1 MLHLGLANFNLQPIN
16 RVNSNWQTSTST
28 TFTEHTSFV
37 PASLEVSKALIT
49 TLYYVFAVQGFKT
62 ALLAANPNQSANI
75 AYLANL
81 ASQQGRILVPPFGN
95 NRDSVKAIL
104 DQVEH
109 DLRAIAPAGTFLS
122 QTVLSFN
129 CRDCQHSSHQVLD
142 FKTCL
147 QLNWD
152 SKTYFNTMLKN
163 FLQQVDKCSQCN
175 SNNITFNTHLTPLS
189 KILIFNINNTS
200 SRPIHA
206 LQYIPAGKLFL
217 GADGYSVLKVATDA
231 TKLKLILQ

>member
-1 MLHLGLANFNLQPIN
+1 MVNMLHLGLANFNLQPIN

-95 NRDSVKAIL
+95 NRDSVKASL
-104 DQVEH
+104 SMTSG
-109 DLRAIAPAGTFLS
+109 LLLLPAPFCHKLSSASIAGTVS
-122 QTVLSFN
+122 TAVIRS
-129 CRDCQHSSHQVLD
+129 
-142 FKTCL
+142 
-147 QLNWD
+147 
-152 SKTYFNTMLKN
+152 
-163 FLQQVDKCSQCN
+163 
-175 SNNITFNTHLTPLS
+175 
-189 KILIFNINNTS
+189 
-200 SRPIHA
+200 
-206 LQYIPAGKLFL
+206 
-217 GADGYSVLKVATDA
+217 
-231 TKLKLILQ
+231 